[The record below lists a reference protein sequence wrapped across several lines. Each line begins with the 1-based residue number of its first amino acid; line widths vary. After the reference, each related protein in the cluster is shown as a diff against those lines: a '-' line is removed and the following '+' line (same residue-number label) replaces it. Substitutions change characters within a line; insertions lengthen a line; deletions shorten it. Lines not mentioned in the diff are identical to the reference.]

1 MSKIDLAI
9 AGTPSR
15 QPATAAFQRNARLWL
30 SLVLLLADMMAL
42 AAGFVIGLRVA
53 GIPILSME
61 VWQPLAGGILVYGT
75 IAFHNQAYNPRC
87 LTSMTASCR
96 SAVMAFAGTLL
107 IFLLVVFSLKV
118 TDNFSRLGI
127 STGLFFSG
135 ALIVMQRVLVVRA
148 VRRHFAEGLFAQLLI
163 IDDGLIPD
171 DVNGMTIVDAPT
183 LGLRADLD
191 DPYMLHRLGMLLR
204 DFDRVVISCPLER
217 KADWAQ
223 MLKGGNILGEII
235 VPELDPM
242 APLAVQSHRGVSTLV
257 VARGPLNLAN
267 RAKKR
272 LLDIILTVPVLIAL
286 APLMIAV
293 AVAIRLDS
301 PGPVFFRQERI
312 GRGNRLF
319 HILKFRSMR
328 VEQCDTAG
336 ATSTQRDDNRIT
348 RVGRF
353 IRSTSIDELPQL
365 LNVLLGEM
373 SLVGPRPHALGSTA
387 EDQLFWQVDR
397 QYWHRHALKPG
408 ITGLAQIRGFRGATE
423 TRSDILNRVEADLEY
438 LHGWSL
444 MRDIG
449 ILVGTARVLVH
460 RNAY

>member
-171 DVNGMTIVDAPT
+171 DVNGMTIVDA
-183 LGLRADLD
+183 
-191 DPYMLHRLGMLLR
+191 HRR
-204 DFDRVVISCPLER
+204 SAC
-217 KADWAQ
+217 
-223 MLKGGNILGEII
+223 
-235 VPELDPM
+235 
-242 APLAVQSHRGVSTLV
+242 APIWTI
-257 VARGPLNLAN
+257 P
-267 RAKKR
+267 
-272 LLDIILTVPVLIAL
+272 ICCIAL
-286 APLMIAV
+286 ACCCAISIAWSFLARWNV
-293 AVAIRLDS
+293 R
-301 PGPVFFRQERI
+301 PT
-312 GRGNRLF
+312 GRR
-319 HILKFRSMR
+319 
-328 VEQCDTAG
+328 C
-336 ATSTQRDDNRIT
+336 
-348 RVGRF
+348 
-353 IRSTSIDELPQL
+353 
-365 LNVLLGEM
+365 
-373 SLVGPRPHALGSTA
+373 
-387 EDQLFWQVDR
+387 
-397 QYWHRHALKPG
+397 
-408 ITGLAQIRGFRGATE
+408 
-423 TRSDILNRVEADLEY
+423 
-438 LHGWSL
+438 
-444 MRDIG
+444 
-449 ILVGTARVLVH
+449 
-460 RNAY
+460 